1 MPFTP
6 ANEESLKEISEA
18 LLWKLSGGALRV
30 TLHLDRDEAL
40 TLLAALEHKGVVV
53 EDRGVPA

>member
-6 ANEESLKEISEA
+6 QNEESLKEISEA
-18 LLWKLSGGALRV
+18 LLWKLSDHAPRV

-40 TLLAALEHKGVVV
+40 TLLAALEHKGVTV
-53 EDRGVPA
+53 ETKGVPA